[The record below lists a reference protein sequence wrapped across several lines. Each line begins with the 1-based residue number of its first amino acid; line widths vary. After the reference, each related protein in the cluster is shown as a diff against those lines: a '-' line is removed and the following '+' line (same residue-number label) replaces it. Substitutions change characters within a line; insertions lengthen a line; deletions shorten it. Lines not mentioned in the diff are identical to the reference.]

1 MRDDPLVV
9 SWLGSGHSVL
19 GGLGL
24 RTIRCGMHAVL
35 AVKQAVKSSR
45 LLGPSSA
52 PSSCAVV
59 AALRG
64 GIPDGLWALQLGA
77 DWLWCAP
84 IAGCDCPYRS
94 LTAPT

>member
-64 GIPDGLWALQLGA
+64 VFQTACGLSSWVLIGYGVHLLLVA
-77 DWLWCAP
+77 
-84 IAGCDCPYRS
+84 IV
-94 LTAPT
+94 PTEV